1 MVSKY
6 SKTIAL
12 QNALKPEAAPSTYFS
27 HLRQMFCKMISHT
40 LGKIHTFSHLFD
52 ISAPDKKIWTALSLK
67 II

>member
-12 QNALKPEAAPSTYFS
+12 QNAPNPEAAPYFS

-52 ISAPDKKIWTALSLK
+52 ISAPDTKICTALSVK